1 MTPAIRARANGRRSA
16 PLTSGISNCLEI
28 CLILQKVPIV
38 ESCVRGHDRLILF
51 RFHSAFLICLAFCL
65 IPLAS
70 EAQRKRKNQSD
81 QEQGIRQREAEFYFT
96 EGEKYFILEDYA
108 KALLYYQKS
117 LEVDNDNATVHYK
130 IAEVLSRSGRQDD
143 MLKASLSIEN
153 ALRLEENNKYFY
165 LLAVNIYNTLAR
177 FDKAAQAYETMIH
190 KVEGTE
196 EYLYDLAVVYQ
207 YDKKPDEAIKTYNR
221 AEAIFGVNEISSVQK
236 LRLYLE
242 AGKTQEAI
250 AEGDKLMQAFPGEER
265 YVMGFAEVMSK
276 NGQLPTAIEFLEK
289 FLNEYEDAGNA
300 KMLLAGFYRDTQQ
313 EDKARKLLTDLF
325 DDLSVELGS
334 KVIVLG
340 AYNAELNQGRL
351 RNKTDPDKEAYVMSL
366 YDKLLK
372 AYPGETDVYI
382 IGGDLYLST
391 GKNAEAI
398 RSYQQAIKTGDV
410 SYEVWQ
416 NLLYLESQLNQF
428 DNVIK
433 HSDAALELFPNQG
446 MLYYF
451 NGYANLRKK
460 NFNEATTALEQ
471 AKRVISGN
479 NNLLSE
485 INSMLGDAYNST
497 KQYDKSDKAYESALS
512 IDPDNDIVL
521 NNYSY
526 FLALRKE
533 YLDKAEK
540 MSTQLIRNN
549 PDNPVY
555 LDTHAWVLYTREKY
569 REARKFME
577 RAINTGKANATH
589 FEHYGDILFKL
600 GDVNGAVT
608 QWEKAKEADTSNE
621 LLNKKIANRKIYE

>member
-1 MTPAIRARANGRRSA
+1 VPHILNPDLSGRLRR
-16 PLTSGISNCLEI
+16 N
-28 CLILQKVPIV
+28 ILA
-38 ESCVRGHDRLILF
+38 SF
-51 RFHSAFLICLAFCL
+51 RFHNVFLFWAVICFLPHPAD
-65 IPLAS
+65 
-70 EAQRKRKNQSD
+70 AQKKRKNQPEP
-81 QEQGIRQREAEFYFT
+81 QQGIQQREAEFYFT

-117 LEVDNDNATVHYK
+117 LEVNADNATVHYK

-153 ALRLEENNKYFY
+153 ALRLDEHNKYFY

-177 FDKAAQAYETMIH
+177 FDKAAQAYESMIR

-207 YDKKPDEAIKTYNR
+207 YDKRPDEAIKTYNR

-242 AGKTQEAI
+242 AGKTEEAI
-250 AEGDKLMQAFPGEER
+250 AEGDRLLATFPGEER

-276 NGQLPTAIEFLEK
+276 NGQLPIAIRYLEK
-289 FLNEYEDAGNA
+289 FIQENKDAGNA
-300 KMLLAGFYRDTQQ
+300 RMLLAGFYRDTQQ
-313 EDKARKLLTDLF
+313 EEKARTLLTELF
-325 DDLSVELGS
+325 DDPSVELGS

-340 AYNAELNQGRL
+340 AYNTELNKSRTKNQP
-351 RNKTDPDKEAYVMSL
+351 DSDKESYVISL
-366 YDKLLK
+366 YQKLVK
-372 AYPGETDVYI
+372 SYPNEADVYI

-391 GKNAEAI
+391 GKNIEAI
-398 RSYQQAIKTGDV
+398 KAYQKAIKAGDV
-410 SYEVWQ
+410 TYEVWQ
-416 NLLYLESQLNQF
+416 NLLYLETQLNQF
-428 DNVIK
+428 DNVIT
-433 HSDAALELFPNQG
+433 HSDDALELFPNQG

-451 NGYANLRKK
+451 NGYAHLRKRDY
-460 NFNEATTALEQ
+460 NEATSALEQ
-471 AKRVISGN
+471 AKKMVSGN
-479 NNLLSE
+479 TNLLGE
-485 INSMLGDAYNST
+485 INSMLGDAYNSA
-497 KQYDKSDKAYESALS
+497 KQYDKSDEAYESALS
-512 IDPDNDIVL
+512 IDPNNDVVL

-533 YLDKAEK
+533 NLDKAEK
-540 MSTQLIRNN
+540 MSTQLVRNN

-555 LDTHAWVLYTREKY
+555 LDTHAWVLYCREKY
-569 REARKFME
+569 KEAKKFIE
-577 RAINTGKANATH
+577 RAINSGKANATH

-600 GDVNGAVT
+600 GDVNGAVS